1 MFDVNNVTFR
11 AFHALSA
18 AGGDHGHRCTGTNC
32 SGVHMSRSA
41 GQAYSHAE
49 VMVVCALAS
58 TLAIRVALKVDP
70 AAAIG
75 G

>member
-1 MFDVNNVTFR
+1 LAATTWAPIFPKYVLLEPGDALRGLVT
-11 AFHALSA
+11 
-18 AGGDHGHRCTGTNC
+18 
-32 SGVHMSRSA
+32 
-41 GQAYSHAE
+41 
-49 VMVVCALAS
+49 VMVICALAS